1 MEKRSPSGEPIIERD
16 TGFKRRL
23 KRLLGI
29 FVFRQS
35 YLDLANVHIDAAER
49 RARLVGEWQNYGV
62 LMALIAGFAVQIYMD
77 PPQTKVDGNATWM
90 PTLFGIFIVVALA
103 SNFFGILLTL
113 SFYRALNAIP
123 DRKNKKFIRSLS
135 FVLGIPTIFLM
146 LGVISFCAAM
156 VVAARL
162 LYDDAIFIFI
172 CVLTGCI
179 CLVWLL
185 IHLYTPLVLRALR
198 SA

>member
-1 MEKRSPSGEPIIERD
+1 MIVI
-16 TGFKRRL
+16 
-23 KRLLGI
+23 
-29 FVFRQS
+29 
-35 YLDLANVHIDAAER
+35 
-49 RARLVGEWQNYGV
+49 
-62 LMALIAGFAVQIYMD
+62 
-77 PPQTKVDGNATWM
+77 
-90 PTLFGIFIVVALA
+90 GIFIVVALA

-162 LYDDAIFIFI
+162 LYDDVSNYHFHLRVSCASPLACHARAVRCATTCCVSCVCGCVVFVPSLTLGGGKAIFIFI